1 MWPGFMQA
9 AQVVGEVVSS
19 GHRHTRA
26 TPDTE
31 ESEVQSPAQSALN
44 IITLVGRLRY
54 PHYESVCSLDT

>member
-26 TPDTE
+26 TRDTE
-31 ESEVQSPAQSALN
+31 ESGAESRPVCIEHNYPRRKAQIFPLRISLQS
-44 IITLVGRLRY
+44 
-54 PHYESVCSLDT
+54 